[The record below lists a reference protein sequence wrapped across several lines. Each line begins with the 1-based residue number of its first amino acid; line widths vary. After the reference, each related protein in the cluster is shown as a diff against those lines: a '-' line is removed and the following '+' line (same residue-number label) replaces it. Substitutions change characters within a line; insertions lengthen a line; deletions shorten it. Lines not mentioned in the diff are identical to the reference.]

1 MFEGIIKLEALD
13 KIFRGLDILVS
24 EAKFTVNYDDGLKAI
39 AVDPANVCMVGVEIP
54 AGTFEVFNLQSDE
67 ESIEFAVDV
76 SRVLDIMKKLSKKDM
91 VEVKVTDTEFN
102 LKAGNISYSIPL
114 IDPSAIRKSPKVP
127 ELQFIGE
134 VHMDSE
140 EFKKAINLANK
151 ISDEVELKID
161 ENYFYITASADVDK
175 VTAKFHKNEVIE
187 FKFEPKEG
195 EEFAKSLF
203 GSEYLAS
210 FMKIAKKKDFVNIKI
225 GNDIPGYFLISDS
238 YVDVFYILAPRIKA
252 E

>member
-39 AVDPANVCMVGVEIP
+39 AIDPANVCMVGVNIP
-54 AGTFEVFNLQSDE
+54 AGTFELFNLQSDE
-67 ESIEFAVDV
+67 EAIEFALNIG
-76 SRVLDIMKKLSKKDM
+76 RVLDIMKKLSKKDM

-114 IDPSAIRKSPKVP
+114 IDPSVIRKSPKVP
-127 ELQFIGE
+127 ELQFAGE

-151 ISDEVELKID
+151 ISDEIELKID
-161 ENYFYITASADVDK
+161 ENYFYITATADIDK
-175 VTAKFHKNEVIE
+175 VTAKFHKNDVVE

-195 EEFAKSLF
+195 KEFAKSLF
-203 GSEYLAS
+203 GSEYLVS
-210 FMKIAKKKDFVNIKI
+210 FMKIAKKKDFVNVKI

-238 YVDVFYILAPRIKA
+238 YVDVFYILAPRIKS